1 MSLKNDL
8 VEKILDIELRMFLS
22 VSSHQKVSCQEDPE
36 SFKRTRRAQF
46 LSWSEDT
53 QKSYLNDLQA
63 AEKDCLNL
71 MTQKYARMDNLIPML
86 NENPLIEKIIKIQFE
101 WQKKMFLKYPC
112 FMGRGRS
119 LSSAEDTAFQTSFE
133 TYLRGE
139 LETYSDETLRA
150 LYKDVT
156 DQLEKGESMTE
167 KLYLYMVKEYG
178 YKSLDEAEEV
188 ARGRTG

>member
-1 MSLKNDL
+1 MSLQNDL
-8 VEKILDIELRMFLS
+8 VEKILDIELRMFLT
-22 VSSHQKVSCQEDPE
+22 VSSRQKASCQEDPD

-53 QKSYLNDLQA
+53 LKSYLNDLET
-63 AEKDCLNL
+63 AEKGCVNL
-71 MTQKYARMDNLIPML
+71 MTQKYARMDNLIPTL
-86 NENPLIEKIIKIQFE
+86 NDNPLIEKIVKIQFE

-119 LSSAEDTAFQTSFE
+119 LSSAEDSAFQTSFE

-139 LETYSDETLRA
+139 LETYSDETLTC

-156 DQLEKGESMTE
+156 DHLEKGESMTE
-167 KLYLYMVKEYG
+167 KLYFCMVEEYG

-188 ARGRTG
+188 AKGRMG